1 MKFEIPFPKCIQGMF
16 VGTWDALAFGI
27 LSEIAQRKYS
37 QKSGDT

>member
-1 MKFEIPFPKCIQGMF
+1 MF

-27 LSEIAQRKYS
+27 LSDIAQPKYS